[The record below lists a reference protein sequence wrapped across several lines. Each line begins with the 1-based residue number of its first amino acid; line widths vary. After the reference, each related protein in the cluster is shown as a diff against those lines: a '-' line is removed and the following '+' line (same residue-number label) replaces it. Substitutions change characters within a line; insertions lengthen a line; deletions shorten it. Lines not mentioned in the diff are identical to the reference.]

1 MFKLGDPV
9 ESVSQFDGFSIEVRG
24 LFIPAKNLH
33 YINQCAFRLR
43 QFTCFRNSLDLSSY
57 PFTNPTTCFCVV
69 TDLSL
74 SLDTIDVEVLN
85 SLSVALNDFEKEALA
100 EVHSL
105 GRGYPIQDA
114 ETITIVWPFVFLPS
128 YILLKNVKE
137 DLSPLHENIKAAEI
151 FDLLTSLFGFSPV
164 EKPTSYWFAQN
175 TKLSPNIVTIETLAL
190 YYKEIS
196 RTKPVSQPLSISRA
210 QAEKLKGLLPLPE
223 ATIPSEIRE
232 DIKKGLYD
240 WFIRTLTVGYGYGRV
255 EEFSNLIRYIKTTN
269 DVEVLCFEEI
279 LQEFEHEIQSY
290 QDVIE
295 NIRSRKTFEQ
305 IKNDM
310 NITGEELSRKLFN
323 MTSITRAY

>member
-9 ESVSQFDGFSIEVRG
+9 KSVSQFDGFSIEVRG
-24 LFIPAKNLH
+24 LFIPAEGLR
-33 YINQCAFRLR
+33 YINQCIYRLSSYM
-43 QFTCFRNSLDLSSY
+43 CFRNSLDLSSY

-105 GRGYPIQDA
+105 GRRYPIQDA

-137 DLSPLHENIKAAEI
+137 DLSPLHENIKAAEL
-151 FDLLTSLFGFSPV
+151 FDLLTSLFGFLPV
-164 EKPTSYWFAQN
+164 EKPISYWAAQN
-175 TKLSPNIVTIETLAL
+175 TKLAPNIVTIETLAL

-210 QAEKLKGLLPLPE
+210 QAETLKDLLPLPE
-223 ATIPSEIRE
+223 ATIPSEIKK

-240 WFIRTLTVGYGYGRV
+240 WFKRALTVGYGDGRA
-255 EEFSNLIRYIKTTN
+255 EGLTTLIRYINTTN
-269 DVEVLCFEEI
+269 DEEVLYFEEI

-290 QDVIE
+290 LDVIE

-310 NITGEELSRKLFN
+310 GITREELSRKLFN
-323 MTSITRAY
+323 MYTFTRAY